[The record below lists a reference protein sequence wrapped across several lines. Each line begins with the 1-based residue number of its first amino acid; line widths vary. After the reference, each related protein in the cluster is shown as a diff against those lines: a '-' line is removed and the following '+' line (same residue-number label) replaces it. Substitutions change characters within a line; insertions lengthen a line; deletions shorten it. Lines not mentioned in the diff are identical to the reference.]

1 MTIKKY
7 DSHADW
13 LADRRASTLLGATDI
28 PTIMGHGSGDRTA
41 WSVWLDKCDKD
52 GMEPERE
59 PSQAMRIG
67 LAAEPIILEWFAHN
81 YAGPVGADIVPGP
94 WAVTHGAL
102 RVSPDALVYDAA
114 GQVCGIVEIKTTAP
128 MYRHEWRASGT
139 VCHGPLDTWGDTYPC
154 KTTYLWQVYA
164 QAAAVWGATG
174 HVPTI
179 DIVVAFVE
187 PVAMGVHIAD
197 DLPPIAIH
205 EIREITIMPDAGDL
219 QAILDLASDWSRNH
233 VQARVPPPLDGSPE
247 CRLHLLRDREPRSE
261 VREATADEAARI
273 AAIVDARAA
282 EAASEAGRRVHEA
295 ELIAMMGKAKTVKSP
310 AGKATISANGRLT
323 VTASKQ
329 ES

>member
-28 PTIMGHGSGDRTA
+28 PTIMGHGFGDRTA
-41 WSVWLDKCDKD
+41 WSVWLDKLDKD

-67 LAAEPIILEWFAHN
+67 LAAEPIILEWIAQHPEEVS
-81 YAGPVGADIVPGP
+81 GDDIVPGP
-94 WAVTHGAL
+94 WAVTYGAL
-102 RVSPDALVYDAA
+102 RVSPDVLIYDD
-114 GQVCGIVEIKTTAP
+114 GDVRGIVEIKTAAP
-128 MYRHEWRASGT
+128 MYRHEWAPTGT
-139 VCHGPLDTWGDTYPC
+139 VRTGPLDTWDDGYPC
-154 KTTYLWQVYA
+154 KSTYLWQVYA

-174 HVPTI
+174 RVPTI

-187 PVAMGVHIAD
+187 PVMMGIHIAD

-205 EIREITIMPDAGDL
+205 EIRVLTIIPDPDDL
-219 QAILDLASDWSRNH
+219 QAVLDIAGRWYHDH
-233 VQARVPPPLDGSPE
+233 VVGRVQPPLDGSPE

-261 VREATADEAARI
+261 VRDATEDEAARI
-273 AAIVDARAA
+273 AAILDARAA
-282 EAASEAGRRVHEA
+282 EAASVAQRLPQEA
-295 ELIAMMGKAKTVKSP
+295 ELIALMGRAKTVRAP
-310 AGKATISANGRLT
+310 AGKATISASGRLT
-323 VTASKQ
+323 LTPAK